1 VLVADGFSC
10 RTQIEQGSDRRA
22 LHLAEVLR
30 LAMHAEEARLGGDR
44 RPEAVN
50 DELDRRAA
58 GPRPGAARRRALAV
72 AGAGA
77 GVAVAGAYRWWTR
90 RP

>member
-10 RTQIEQGSDRRA
+10 RTQIQQGSDRRA

-30 LAMHAEEARLGGDR
+30 LAMHADKVGLGGNR

-58 GPRPGAARRRALAV
+58 GPRPSAPRRRALAV
-72 AGAGA
+72 AGAG
-77 GVAVAGAYRWWTR
+77 VAAAGAYRWWTR

>member
-22 LHLAEVLR
+22 LHLVEILR
-30 LAMHAEEARLGGDR
+30 LAMHADEVGLGGGR
-44 RPEAVN
+44 RPEAAN

-58 GPRPGAARRRALAV
+58 GLRPGAARQRALAI
-72 AGAGA
+72 AAA
-77 GVAVAGAYRWWTR
+77 GVAATGIYRWWTR
-90 RP
+90 RL

>member
-1 VLVADGFSC
+1 
-10 RTQIEQGSDRRA
+10 
-22 LHLAEVLR
+22 
-30 LAMHAEEARLGGDR
+30 MHAEETRRGGDG
-44 RPEAVN
+44 RPEAAN

-72 AGAGA
+72 AGAG
-77 GVAVAGAYRWWTR
+77 VAVAGAYRWWTR